1 MADEPTVDEII
12 RTVTAHA
19 LADGLTPP
27 FVICLVNPDGSV
39 LAVRTH
45 PERPVELL
53 ANNDVGHG
61 AGLQGVGVLLD
72 QSGQKRTWT
81 TRRPKV
87 N

>member
-45 PERPVELL
+45 PERPVEL
-53 ANNDVGHG
+53 
-61 AGLQGVGVLLD
+61 
-72 QSGQKRTWT
+72 TWAMARAFKALVYCW
-81 TRRPKV
+81 TRAAKNAPGRRGDRR
-87 N
+87 